1 MNEQVINAMFALIQ
15 KVVCEVELTEEA
27 KTSITPEILPQLY
40 ALSKSHDMAHIV
52 AQGLSDL
59 GLLGE
64 DEISQKFQKQQM
76 LAVYRYQKLNY
87 ELEQICQTLEAAKI
101 PFIPLKGSVIR
112 RYYSD
117 SQSIRIGKIPDS
129 LCINKL
135 S

>member
-1 MNEQVINAMFALIQ
+1 MNEQVTRAMFALIRH
-15 KVVCEVELTEEA
+15 VVCGAALDEEI
-27 KTSITPEILPQLY
+27 KEIITPEILPQLY

-87 ELEQICQTLEAAKI
+87 ELELTE
-101 PFIPLKGSVIR
+101 
-112 RYYSD
+112 D
-117 SQSIRIGKIPDS
+117 M
-129 LCINKL
+129 
-135 S
+135 